1 MCRVGHDGAR
11 AAALANA
18 QGALRQAFAA
28 ELAVRLPRLAILQDR
43 GPLNDGAST
52 SDLDAARRDAHTL
65 VSSAWVVGEPE
76 ISRLARAVEEQL
88 QDGPVDELLAL
99 LRAWTP

>member
-11 AAALANA
+11 AAALADA

-28 ELAVRLPRLAILQDR
+28 ELAVRLPRLAALRER
-43 GPLNDGAST
+43 GPLNDRSPT
-52 SDLDAARRDAHTL
+52 SELEVARRDAHTI

-88 QDGPVDELLAL
+88 QEGPVDELLAL